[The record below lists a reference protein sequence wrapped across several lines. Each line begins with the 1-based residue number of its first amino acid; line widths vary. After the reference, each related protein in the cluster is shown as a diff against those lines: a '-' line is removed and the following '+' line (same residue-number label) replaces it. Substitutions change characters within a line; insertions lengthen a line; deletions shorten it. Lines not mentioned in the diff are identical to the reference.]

1 MDNSTPTKLVNIFGE
16 LPNVTLQILD
26 NKGNLKSYPIIDM
39 VLDSHKTETG
49 YDRNEYKVVYYK
61 GRVDLSDRF
70 INKEKTFWFKYI
82 PLSKKWFVCGDYS
95 ELTHVITDRP
105 WYYR

>member
-16 LPNVTLQILD
+16 LPNATLQILD
-26 NKGNLKSYPIIDM
+26 NDGNLKSYPIIDM
-39 VLDSHKTETG
+39 VLDSHKTEIR
-49 YDRNEYKVVYYK
+49 YNRNEHTVVYYK

-82 PLSKKWFVCGDYS
+82 PISKKWFICGDYS
-95 ELTHVITDRP
+95 ELTHRIENRS
-105 WYYR
+105 WYR